1 METNMKKL
9 LVPFVTALVAA
20 LVSPTS
26 STAADDTFTIPA
38 GTNLQVRLTTT
49 LSTRTNQNGDPWTG
63 NVVEPV
69 FAKGQEVIPSG
80 SRVEGRV
87 SLVRPP
93 GRAKGVAEMRL
104 VPERITTPDDTKFA
118 ISAGLEDVQ
127 GAPGAKIAGEEGT
140 IKGPGKSKKGA
151 AKETGVET
159 GVGAGVG
166 AIAAG
171 GTGALY
177 GAVIGAAAGGLHTL
191 LKRHKDIVLPQ
202 GTELTLVINR
212 DTTYKKAAST
222 PDTQK

>member
-1 METNMKKL
+1 MKKP
-9 LVPFVTALVAA
+9 LVRVIAGLVGALVFP
-20 LVSPTS
+20 LL
-26 STAADDTFTIPA
+26 STGADDTFTIPA
-38 GTNLQVRLTTT
+38 GASLQVRLTTT
-49 LSTRTNQNGDPWTG
+49 LSTRTNQNGDPWIG

-69 FAKGQEVIPSG
+69 FANGQEVIPTG
-80 SRVEGRV
+80 STVEGRV

-104 VPERITTPDDTKFA
+104 VPERITTPDGVKFA

-140 IKGPGKSKKGA
+140 IKGSGKSKKGA
-151 AKETGVET
+151 AIETGV
-159 GVGAGVG
+159 GAGAGAGVG
-166 AIAAG
+166 AIADG
-171 GTGALY
+171 GAGALY
-177 GAVIGAAAGGLHTL
+177 GAAIGAAAGGLHTL

-212 DTTYKKAAST
+212 NTTFKKAAST